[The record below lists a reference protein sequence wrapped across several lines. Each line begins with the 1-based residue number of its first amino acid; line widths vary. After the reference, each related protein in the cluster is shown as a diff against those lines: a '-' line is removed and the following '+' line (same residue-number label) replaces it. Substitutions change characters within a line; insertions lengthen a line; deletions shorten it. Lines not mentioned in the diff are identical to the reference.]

1 MRARGLVLLG
11 VLLASCSKHGAP
23 KPGARIAQA
32 PLEDGIDRSALDER
46 ASPCTDFYA
55 YACGNWAKESPI
67 PDDEG
72 SWSRVFEAERAANEA
87 TLRSALD
94 AAAAGNGDA
103 PAGDLFAACLDTTA
117 IEARGDHDLREL
129 LAGVDASTP
138 AAFAR
143 SLAHAH
149 TLGASALFD
158 FRAEDESDV
167 VRGAIAI
174 VRQAALTLPPRSYHD
189 DEALAAYREHVERM
203 FALAGLT
210 SRDADDAVDL
220 ERALEKVHEP
230 RSIFHDPS
238 RAISLV
244 DTSAL
249 ARIAPKLRWDVYFD
263 ALGIPAP
270 SIIHLATPEFLK
282 SAPVTDRRW
291 AALLRWRILATM
303 VPALPLA
310 YREEAFR
317 FERLATGALVPHPRW
332 RQCVRL
338 VESVAPVAVSR
349 AFVERAPPD
358 EGAARTIGDR
368 VLRAMNERLGA
379 SGRAIGLA
387 FVDGAG
393 APATARFDR
402 QRFFVD
408 VLAVKRARSHAELTR
423 IGAYAQDAPWK
434 MPASSASVEYEP
446 RRDRIDVSAGFLRAP
461 IVVDELRTVSWA
473 TLGAVIGHEATHAYA
488 GDPSLAHVRACIA
501 RDVLINPAE
510 APKVNALLEE
520 ALADRVGLRVAH
532 DAQPGEPDAATDR
545 AFFTAYAQMWCRSF
559 RPEAKKTFLATD
571 AHQLPEERVNQTVS
585 DMPELAAAFGC
596 KDGDPMR
603 RAPEARCIDP

>member
-11 VLLASCSKHGAP
+11 VLLASCSKHDVP
-23 KPGARIAQA
+23 KPAARIVEA
-32 PLEDGIDRSALDER
+32 PLDDGIDRSALDDR
-46 ASPCTDFYA
+46 ASPCADFYA

-87 TLRSALD
+87 TLRAALND
-94 AAAAGNGDA
+94 AAGGNGDA

-138 AAFAR
+138 DAFAR

-149 TLGASALFD
+149 ALEASALFD
-158 FRAEDESDV
+158 FRAEDESNV
-167 VRGAIAI
+167 VQGAIAI

-189 DEALAAYREHVERM
+189 DEALGAYREHVERM

-210 SRDADDAVDL
+210 PHDADDAVEL

-270 SIIHLATPEFLK
+270 AIIHLATPEFLK
-282 SAPVTDRRW
+282 NAPIADRRW
-291 AALLRWRILATM
+291 GALLRWRILATV

-317 FERLATGALVPHPRW
+317 FERLVTGALVPHPRW
-332 RQCVRL
+332 RQCVRF

-349 AFVERAPPD
+349 AFVERVPPD
-358 EGAARTIGDR
+358 EEAARTIGER
-368 VLRAMNERLGA
+368 VLRTMNDRIGV

-387 FVDGAG
+387 FIDGAG

-402 QRFFVD
+402 QRFFAD
-408 VLAVKRARSHAELTR
+408 VVAVNRARSRAELTR
-423 IGAYAQDAPWK
+423 IGAHAQDAPWK
-434 MPASSASVEYEP
+434 MPASRANVEYEP
-446 RRDRIDVSAGFLRAP
+446 RRDRIDVSAGFLHTP
-461 IVVDELRTVSWA
+461 IVVDDRRTVSWA

-488 GDPSLAHVRACIA
+488 GDPSLVHARACIA
-501 RDVLINPAE
+501 RDVLTNPAE

-520 ALADRVGLRVAH
+520 ALADRIGLRVAH
-532 DAQPGEPDAATDR
+532 DAQLGEHNAALDR
-545 AFFTAYAQMWCRSF
+545 GFFTAYAQMWCRSF
-559 RPEAKKTFLATD
+559 RPEAKKAFLATD
-571 AHQLPEERVNQTVS
+571 AHQLAEERVNQTVS
-585 DMPELAAAFGC
+585 EMPELAAVFGC
-596 KDGDPMR
+596 KDGDPMKR
-603 RAPEARCIDP
+603 TAEARCIDP